1 MSISQSLERELES
14 VAQFDKEEPDSE
26 DSNPLEGSGRES
38 PEDVLDENLEA
49 SLDSADSKSKS
60 GRELESDAEPLGQTG
75 DPVNLYLKEIGRIR
89 MLTPEEERE
98 LALKVHTAKHLQA
111 LEDDFANSQGRSP
124 KSWETCSILLHRL
137 AVAGSLIAALGQQ
150 SGSSSSLA
158 LSQFMDDPDLRSA
171 LDVQIPPELLA
182 RIAGALNQDSE
193 ELYGRLVNLSADS
206 LLLPAHVVAALGDCP
221 VTRLDTMLNQLDCQ
235 LMLEEKEAA
244 ATSHFHRIKAEGTR
258 AKTRITEAN
267 LRLVVSVAR
276 KYLNRGLPLLDL
288 VQEGNIGLMKAVE
301 KFDHRKGFKF
311 STYAIWW
318 IRQSVSR
325 AASDQSRNIRLPNHM
340 AESVNIVK
348 RESLKF
354 LQERGREPTPADISD
369 LLDMP
374 LEKIEDLFRISQETV
389 SLESPV
395 GEDGST
401 IGDFI
406 MDPNQSE
413 TGEIAT
419 QGTLRDE
426 IEELL

>member
-1 MSISQSLERELES
+1 
-14 VAQFDKEEPDSE
+14 
-26 DSNPLEGSGRES
+26 
-38 PEDVLDENLEA
+38 
-49 SLDSADSKSKS
+49 
-60 GRELESDAEPLGQTG
+60 
-75 DPVNLYLKEIGRIR
+75 
-89 MLTPEEERE
+89 
-98 LALKVHTAKHLQA
+98 
-111 LEDDFANSQGRSP
+111 
-124 KSWETCSILLHRL
+124 
-137 AVAGSLIAALGQQ
+137 
-150 SGSSSSLA
+150 
-158 LSQFMDDPDLRSA
+158 
-171 LDVQIPPELLA
+171 
-182 RIAGALNQDSE
+182 
-193 ELYGRLVNLSADS
+193 
-206 LLLPAHVVAALGDCP
+206 
-221 VTRLDTMLNQLDCQ
+221 
-235 LMLEEKEAA
+235 
-244 ATSHFHRIKAEGTR
+244 
-258 AKTRITEAN
+258 
-267 LRLVVSVAR
+267 
-276 KYLNRGLPLLDL
+276 
-288 VQEGNIGLMKAVE
+288 MKAVE